1 MNLSSGCSSVVH
13 QDVCSDHQ
21 ENHQED
27 HQEVSRPEV
36 TWGNLKVTATL
47 TELTM
52 ALATAHRGKQEEL
65 TI

>member
-21 ENHQED
+21 EN

>member
-1 MNLSSGCSSVVH
+1 MVH
-13 QDVCSDHQ
+13 QDVCTDHQ
-21 ENHQED
+21 EDHQEV

-47 TELTM
+47 AELTM
-52 ALATAHRGKQEEL
+52 ALATTHRGELEEV